1 MSLAQYRPLGFGEIL
16 DAAFSLY
23 RRNFF
28 TFFLTALLPAI
39 PMSLASGA
47 LVFQTMEDPQAT
59 PGLTFLGAMLA
70 TMLGLLIQWGAL
82 ARHFSQAYTGQ
93 PVSLGDGFR
102 AGLRAFFPLLVVGVL
117 AYVGLVAV
125 LMVIMV
131 PIAIALVFTGVAAG
145 PGQLGPAEIA
155 GFGLGGLLA
164 VIAMLLVVSSLFAVA
179 PAVVVER
186 CGPFAAMAR
195 SFRLARGALLR
206 ITGIVVVGWIIAILP
221 VIAGAALTG
230 GLTQMATGQ
239 PPASTTAF
247 FFQQVFGLLGSSLTT
262 PFWVGS
268 LVMAY
273 YDRRVRTEAFDL
285 QLAVDTLAPA

>member
-28 TFFLTALLPAI
+28 TLFLTALLPAI
-39 PMSLASGA
+39 PISLAAGVVSFQSMADPASPPMLSVLVMLTVSMLGA
-47 LVFQTMEDPQAT
+47 LV
-59 PGLTFLGAMLA
+59 
-70 TMLGLLIQWGAL
+70 QWGAL
-82 ARHFSQAYTGQ
+82 TRQFSQAYTGG
-93 PVSLGDGFR
+93 PVAVGDGFR
-102 AGLRAFFPLLVVGVL
+102 AGFRAFFPLLVIAVL

-125 LMVIMV
+125 AMVIMV
-131 PIAIALVFTGVAAG
+131 PIGIALVFTGAAAG
-145 PGQLGPAEIA
+145 QGRLGPAEIV

-164 VIAMLLVVSSLFAVA
+164 VLAMLLLISSLFAVT

-186 CGPFAAMAR
+186 CGPFAAIAR
-195 SFRLARGALLR
+195 SFRLARGALFR
-206 ITGIVVVGWIIAILP
+206 IAGILLVGWIIVFLP
-221 VIAGAALTG
+221 MIGVGALTG
-230 GLTQMATGQ
+230 SLTQIATGQ
-239 PPASTTAF
+239 PPSSTTVLF
-247 FFQQVFGLLGSSLTT
+247 IQQVFTLIGSALTT

-268 LVMAY
+268 VVMAY